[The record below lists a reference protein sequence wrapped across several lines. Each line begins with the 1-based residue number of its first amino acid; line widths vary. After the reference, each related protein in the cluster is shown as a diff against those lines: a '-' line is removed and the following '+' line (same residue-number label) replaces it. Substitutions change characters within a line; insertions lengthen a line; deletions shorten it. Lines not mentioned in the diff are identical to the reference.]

1 MCTKTGTDL
10 SYQVI
15 FDIQAK
21 LGSRRNSCKI
31 WKSSKILIIQTNCF
45 LILTGISQNSSGNE
59 ANNDITSSW
68 QLESSLI
75 WASRQIILHSAT
87 AAAPDADKQLGG
99 TGSKTTE
106 IITGLQIAVI
116 FEGRDNCLHYFC
128 VHFIDDFTS

>member
-1 MCTKTGTDL
+1 MVLK
-10 SYQVI
+10 S
-15 FDIQAK
+15 
-21 LGSRRNSCKI
+21 
-31 WKSSKILIIQTNCF
+31 WESSKIQIIQTNCS
-45 LILTGISQNSSGNE
+45 LILTGIPQISSENE

-75 WASRQIILHSAT
+75 WASRQIMLHSVT

-116 FEGRDNCLHYFC
+116 FEGRWASELITLF
-128 VHFIDDFTS
+128 